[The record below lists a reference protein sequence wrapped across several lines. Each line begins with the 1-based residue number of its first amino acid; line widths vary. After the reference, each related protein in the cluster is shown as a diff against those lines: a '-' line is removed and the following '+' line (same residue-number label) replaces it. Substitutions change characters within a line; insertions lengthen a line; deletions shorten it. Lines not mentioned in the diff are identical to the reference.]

1 MQLQEMPWMQNIVK
15 IQISILVCFPLD
27 FVSLW
32 REVCSLFTALMYR
45 TPTLSL
51 LSTITVQKLI
61 SPIQKCFMK
70 MKSELPYFLLC
81 LTHYYL
87 RFITSFHR
95 S

>member
-45 TPTLSL
+45 TLTL
-51 LSTITVQKLI
+51 TPQ
-61 SPIQKCFMK
+61 
-70 MKSELPYFLLC
+70 
-81 LTHYYL
+81 YYNRTEADFTNPKVL
-87 RFITSFHR
+87 HENEV
-95 S
+95 